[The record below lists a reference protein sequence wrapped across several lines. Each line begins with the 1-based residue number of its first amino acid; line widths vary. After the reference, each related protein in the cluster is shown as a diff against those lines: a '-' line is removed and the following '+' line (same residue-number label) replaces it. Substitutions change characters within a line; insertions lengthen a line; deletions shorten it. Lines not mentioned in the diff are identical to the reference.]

1 MKLKV
6 RPAVVALVTLFA
18 QCDSPATG
26 VKHHHRPRPP
36 LMKCFRLALAGLV
49 INRYQTITKHCA
61 SSSASVCTPL
71 IGRYC
76 AVGISV
82 RTTKA
87 TGTQATCT
95 QADRCGL
102 YLQYAVVHHKCH
114 IHYRQSSFVGRD
126 VRLLGTWRRRN
137 KEGWLELKAKTEI
150 HLSGNKTL
158 SEAISVY
165 SPGIFNWLEYSLGL
179 GTICN

>member
-76 AVGISV
+76 AVGFLFALRRPPAHKPRAHKLIGV
-82 RTTKA
+82 D
-87 TGTQATCT
+87 CT
-95 QADRCGL
+95 
-102 YLQYAVVHHKCH
+102 
-114 IHYRQSSFVGRD
+114 
-126 VRLLGTWRRRN
+126 
-137 KEGWLELKAKTEI
+137 
-150 HLSGNKTL
+150 
-158 SEAISVY
+158 Y
-165 SPGIFNWLEYSLGL
+165 SML
-179 GTICN
+179 